1 MKINFR
7 EMRKS
12 DVKTIANLEKEIFK
26 DAWTY
31 QQLHSET
38 DGQKY
43 KFPIVLEVENEVA
56 GYACVWAFVD
66 EVHINNFAIATGFRQ
81 KGLGLK
87 LIRFILG
94 AFKEYKQ
101 FFLEVRESNKPAINL
116 YTKSGFEVF
125 FTRQKYYSDGE
136 NALVMRKILK

>member
-1 MKINFR
+1 MEKG
-7 EMRKS
+7 
-12 DVKTIANLEKEIFK
+12 DVQAIASLERQIFK

-31 QQLHSET
+31 EQLLSET
-38 DGQKY
+38 DGQNF
-43 KFPIVLEVENEVA
+43 KFPIILEIDQQIA

-66 EVHINNFAIATGFRQ
+66 EVHINNFAIVPSFRQ

-94 AFKEYKQ
+94 SFKRYKQ
-101 FFLEVRESNKPAINL
+101 LYLEVRESNIAAINL
-116 YTKSGFEVF
+116 YKKAGFEKF

-136 NALVMRKILK
+136 DALVMRKIL